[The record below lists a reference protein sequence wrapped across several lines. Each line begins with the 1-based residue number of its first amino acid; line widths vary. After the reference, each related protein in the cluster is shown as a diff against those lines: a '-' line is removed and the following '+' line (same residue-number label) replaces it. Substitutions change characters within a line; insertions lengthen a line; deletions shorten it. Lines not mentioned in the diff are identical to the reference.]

1 MSARTKRVLGRT
13 AAAAMV
19 AASIGAIGLAAP
31 GLAHPHP
38 GGEGEKKVEKFI
50 ILSGKHDAKDGARPP
65 RQFHMLR
72 ERGKEGLVGCEGEKT
87 EVNETTTGNGSEKT
101 RIVFCHDD
109 KLSAAERAEKLEQ
122 SLARIRSDEH
132 LSGEHKAKVEAAL
145 SEAIAKLRASK

>member
-1 MSARTKRVLGRT
+1 MNARTRSLFGR
-13 AAAAMV
+13 AAAAALV
-19 AASIGAIGLAAP
+19 AASVGALGLAAP
-31 GLAHPHP
+31 GLAHPHS
-38 GGEGEKKVEKFI
+38 GEGEKKVEKVI
-50 ILSGKHDAKDGARPP
+50 ILSGKHEAKDGARLP

>member
-1 MSARTKRVLGRT
+1 MNARTIRVVGRT

-19 AASIGAIGLAAP
+19 AASVAALGLAAP
-31 GLAHPHP
+31 GLAHPHQD
-38 GGEGEKKVEKFI
+38 GEGEKKVEKFI
-50 ILSGKHDAKDGARPP
+50 IMSGKHDAKGGPGLP

-72 ERGKEGLVGCEGEKT
+72 ERGKGGLVGCEGQKT
-87 EVNETTTGNGSEKT
+87 EVDETTTDKGTEKT
-101 RIVFCHDD
+101 RIVICHDD
-109 KLSAAERAEKLEQ
+109 KLSSAERAAKLEQ